1 MSREK
6 RILMTTN
13 TWDPTVPHCMEERR
27 YITADGRDG
36 GGHSAC
42 LEVLY
47 SDGSC
52 PLQREHHSELIQWLQ
67 EHPGSRFDD
76 WAHEVFMTR
85 TRYSYMTLEVTTRN
99 SQYDLC
105 IGGSRSTLECV
116 KGTYEDQEWNAR
128 PLIRVGTFHAN
139 SELLDLREAWEQ
151 AATRHLRDA
160 DRLVGYMVGE
170 PIVFQLIGGK
180 ELTTSDVTGV
190 RWKIG

>member
-1 MSREK
+1 MNTS
-6 RILMTTN
+6 TN
-13 TWDPTVPHCMEERR
+13 WDPTVPHCMEERR
-27 YITADGRDG
+27 YIDKDGRDG
-36 GGHSAC
+36 GGHSVC
-42 LEVLY
+42 LETLY

-52 PLQREHHSELIQWLQ
+52 PLRHEHHSELIAWLQ
-67 EHPGSRFDD
+67 DNPDGRFDD
-76 WAHEVFMTR
+76 WAKEVWATR

-116 KGTYEDQEWNAR
+116 KGTYQDQEWNAR
-128 PLIRVGTFHAN
+128 PLIRMADG
-139 SELLDLREAWEQ
+139 ELLDLKEAWEQ

-160 DRLVGYMVGE
+160 DRLVGYLEGE
-170 PIVFQLIGGK
+170 PITFMLLPTGK